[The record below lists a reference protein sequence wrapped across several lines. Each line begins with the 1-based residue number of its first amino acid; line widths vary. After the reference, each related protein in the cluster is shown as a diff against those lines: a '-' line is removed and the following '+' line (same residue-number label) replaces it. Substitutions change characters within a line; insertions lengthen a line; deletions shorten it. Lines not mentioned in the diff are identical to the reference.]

1 MKNKTRKNMIFWV
14 LLAVMLVI
22 SGGSSGEKQGISL
35 GGAQTVQAA
44 AKYVVARFRNTSG
57 KPSYNSLRIKVKS
70 GSKIRLP
77 AVPSVTGYQNLGWST
92 KKNATKAT
100 YAAGKKI
107 QLKKNISLYAVR
119 KKVGVYKVSFYNT
132 NGSANST
139 FKALNK
145 SVTRKAYLT
154 LPSVPTKSG
163 YESLGWST
171 S

>member
-22 SGGSSGEKQGISL
+22 SGGPSGEKQGISL

-77 AVPSVTGYQNLGWST
+77 AVIRILDGLRRKMLLRLHTQQV
-92 KKNATKAT
+92 KK
-100 YAAGKKI
+100 
-107 QLKKNISLYAVR
+107 S
-119 KKVGVYKVSFYNT
+119 S
-132 NGSANST
+132 
-139 FKALNK
+139 
-145 SVTRKAYLT
+145 
-154 LPSVPTKSG
+154 
-163 YESLGWST
+163 
-171 S
+171 